1 VYDCSRYSAVIDH
14 SQSSVATAVS
24 TNSEKPVMADLTAH
38 YAGGVQRFDIRRFWH
53 SFVERIWIVAICILA
68 GFFLALGYLA
78 RTPKL
83 YQGHTVLEVEFQEP
97 SFLPNDDSTTRM
109 RSMFLASQEALRTIE
124 QNLTNQTLLSRV
136 VRSEGLAADG
146 GRALLGQTVEI
157 DKKSSP
163 PQQTEKPTPGTKP
176 QSAGGGTTFTPLEE
190 GLGRAMA
197 GMVRPAIRRGT
208 RLIDLYVTHPD
219 PVMAQRLAEAVG
231 REYIRNSIERRAS
244 LSEEALRYLLEEEER
259 LKTNLQKSEAAVADY
274 KAKNPDALQLGGG
287 TAATGSQ
294 QGSGAGSG
302 GPRGGLVEDKLQD
315 LNNKLTASKAD
326 RIRLEGE
333 LEQIQQIQQSG
344 NNIDALL
351 QVPSITA
358 APTVTEARRT
368 VRQIEASITT
378 YALRYKDKHP
388 KMIAA
393 KASLADAKDKL
404 REAVLAQPAIL
415 RNAIEQSKAT
425 ETSLN
430 RALQDQQGVAV
441 ALNRTA
447 IGWQELARQAETD
460 RALYESVLRQIK
472 ETSLGKDVKSN
483 AVSVIEHSPLPQ
495 SPVSPRPTRTIL
507 LGLLGGLAVGLA
519 FIFGADALDRSIKTV
534 DQAEN
539 TLGLPVFAAVPETTD
554 EGPVSRLKRKSRKA
568 FGSSNYRVVV
578 ETPESPAAEAFRNLR
593 AALALLGP
601 EAERKVSL
609 FTSAVPNEGKSF
621 TSANYSLAL
630 AQQGYRVLLIDG
642 DLRRP
647 TLHKI
652 FRFPNAKNNGED
664 AEPGVIDCLLGEAD
678 VASAA
683 RQIPAGEIQI
693 VDENV
698 AVTGNILTATG
709 GQLSVLAGGRR
720 SPNPA
725 EILAGPFFG
734 RLIAEA
740 ATLFDRIVIDSAP
753 ILAVSDTL
761 LMTPHVQ
768 TLCIVVRAAKTP
780 RQAVRRALSLLAKS
794 GIHPAGLVL
803 NRLRRSR
810 GVGYYYYYASHGYGK
825 EEGAYSRTYRG
836 SYTSDHEGNG
846 A

>member
-1 VYDCSRYSAVIDH
+1 VIDP
-14 SQSSVATAVS
+14 SQSSVGITVS
-24 TNSEKPVMADLTAH
+24 TNSEKPVVADLTGH
-38 YAGGVQRFDIRRFWH
+38 YAEGIQRFDIRRFWH
-53 SFVERIWIVAICILA
+53 SFVERIWIVAICVLA

-97 SFLPNDDSTTRM
+97 SFLPTDDSATRM

-146 GRALLGQTVEI
+146 GRALLGQTVVI

-163 PQQTEKPTPGTKP
+163 PQHTEAP
-176 QSAGGGTTFTPLEE
+176 QPSAKAHSSSGGTTFTPLEE

-197 GMVRPAIRRGT
+197 GMVRPSIRRGT

-231 REYIRNSIERRAS
+231 REYIRHSIERRAA

-333 LEQIQQIQQSG
+333 LEQIQQ
-344 NNIDALL
+344 NRDNIEALL
-351 QVPSITA
+351 QIPSISA
-358 APTVTEARRT
+358 APMVTEARRT
-368 VRQIEASITT
+368 IRQIEASITT

-404 REAVLAQPAIL
+404 RDAVLAQPALL

-425 ETSLN
+425 ETSLD

-447 IGWQELARQAETD
+447 IGYQELARQAETD

-472 ETSLGKDVKSN
+472 ETSLTKDVKAN

-495 SPVSPRPTRTIL
+495 SPVSPRPTRTIF

-554 EGPVSRLKRKSRKA
+554 EGPVNRLKRKGRKA

-593 AALALLGP
+593 AALSLLGP

-630 AQQGYRVLLIDG
+630 AQQGYRVLLVDG

-647 TLHKI
+647 TMHKI
-652 FRFPNAKNNGED
+652 FRFRSAKNNGED
-664 AEPGVIDCLLGEAD
+664 TEPGVIDCLLGEAD

-693 VDENV
+693 VDENI

-740 ATLFDRIVIDSAP
+740 GTLFDRVVIDSAP

-794 GIHPAGLVL
+794 GIRPAGLVL

-825 EEGAYSRTYRG
+825 EEGAYSRSYGRRSG
-836 SYTSDHEGNG
+836 SAHGGNG

>member
-1 VYDCSRYSAVIDH
+1 MIDPL
-14 SQSSVATAVS
+14 QSSVGTTAS
-24 TNSEKPVMADLTAH
+24 TSSEKPVVADLTRH
-38 YAGGVQRFDIRRFWH
+38 YTEGFQRFDVRRFWH
-53 SFVERIWIVAICILA
+53 SFLERIWIVTICVLA

-83 YQGHTVLEVEFQEP
+83 YQGHGVLEVEFQEP
-97 SFLPNDDSTTRM
+97 SFLPTEDSTTRM
-109 RSMFLASQEALRTIE
+109 RSVFLASQEALRTIE

-146 GRALLGQTVEI
+146 GRTLLGQTVVI
-157 DKKSSP
+157 DKKASP
-163 PQQTEKPTPGTKP
+163 PQRTETPQPGAKA
-176 QSAGGGTTFTPLEE
+176 QSASSGTTFTPLEE

-219 PVMAQRLAEAVG
+219 PVMAQRLTEAVG

-244 LSEEALRYLLEEEER
+244 LNEEALRYLLDEEDR
-259 LKTNLQKSEAAVADY
+259 LKKNLQKSEAAVADY

-294 QGSGAGSG
+294 QGSGAGAG
-302 GPRGGLVEDKLQD
+302 GPRGGLVEDNLQD
-315 LNNKLTASKAD
+315 LNSKLTGIKAD

-333 LEQIQQIQQSG
+333 LEQIHESRD
-344 NNIDALL
+344 NIEALL
-351 QVPSITA
+351 QIPSISS
-358 APTVTEARRT
+358 APMVTEARRT
-368 VRQIEASITT
+368 VTQIEASITT

-388 KMIAA
+388 KMIAI
-393 KASLADAKDKL
+393 KASLAGAKEKL
-404 REAVLAQPAIL
+404 RQAVLAQPAIL
-415 RNAIEQSKAT
+415 RNAIEQTKAN
-425 ETSLN
+425 EASLQA
-430 RALQDQQGVAV
+430 ALQGQQGVAL

-447 IGWQELARQAETD
+447 IGYQELARQAETD

-472 ETSLGKDVKSN
+472 ETNLSKDVKAN
-483 AVSVIEHSPLPQ
+483 AVSVIERSPLPQ
-495 SPVSPRPTRTIL
+495 SPVSPRPTKTIL

-554 EGPVSRLKRKSRKA
+554 EGPVSRFKRKSRRA

-578 ETPESPAAEAFRNLR
+578 DTPESPAAEAFRNLR
-593 AALALLGP
+593 AGLALLGP

-647 TLHKI
+647 TMHKI
-652 FRFPNAKNNGED
+652 FRLASAKNNSDED
-664 AEPGVIDCLLGEAD
+664 IEPGVIDCLLSEAD

-693 VDENV
+693 VDENI
-698 AVTGNILTATG
+698 AVTGNIHTATG

-734 RLIAEA
+734 HLIAEA
-740 ATLFDRIVIDSAP
+740 VTLFDRIVIDSAP

-794 GIHPAGLVL
+794 GIRPAGLVL
-803 NRLRRSR
+803 NRLRRSG
-810 GVGYYYYYASHGYGK
+810 GVGYYYHYSSHGYGV
-825 EEGAYSRTYRG
+825 EEGAYSR
-836 SYTSDHEGNG
+836 SYGRTFSSDHEGNG

>member
-1 VYDCSRYSAVIDH
+1 MVI
-14 SQSSVATAVS
+14 
-24 TNSEKPVMADLTAH
+24 
-38 YAGGVQRFDIRRFWH
+38 
-53 SFVERIWIVAICILA
+53 
-68 GFFLALGYLA
+68 
-78 RTPKL
+78 
-83 YQGHTVLEVEFQEP
+83 
-97 SFLPNDDSTTRM
+97 
-109 RSMFLASQEALRTIE
+109 
-124 QNLTNQTLLSRV
+124 
-136 VRSEGLAADG
+136 
-146 GRALLGQTVEI
+146 
-157 DKKSSP
+157 
-163 PQQTEKPTPGTKP
+163 
-176 QSAGGGTTFTPLEE
+176 
-190 GLGRAMA
+190 
-197 GMVRPAIRRGT
+197 
-208 RLIDLYVTHPD
+208 
-219 PVMAQRLAEAVG
+219 
-231 REYIRNSIERRAS
+231 
-244 LSEEALRYLLEEEER
+244 
-259 LKTNLQKSEAAVADY
+259 
-274 KAKNPDALQLGGG
+274 
-287 TAATGSQ
+287 
-294 QGSGAGSG
+294 
-302 GPRGGLVEDKLQD
+302 
-315 LNNKLTASKAD
+315 
-326 RIRLEGE
+326 
-333 LEQIQQIQQSG
+333 
-344 NNIDALL
+344 
-351 QVPSITA
+351 
-358 APTVTEARRT
+358 EARRT
-368 VRQIEASITT
+368 VTQIEAAITT

-388 KMIAA
+388 KMISA
-393 KASLADAKDKL
+393 KASLADAKAKL

-415 RNAIEQSKAT
+415 RNAIEQSKGT
-425 ETSLN
+425 EASLN

-472 ETSLGKDVKSN
+472 ETSLSKDVKAN

-495 SPVSPRPTRTIL
+495 SPVSPRPTRTIF
-507 LGLLGGLAVGLA
+507 LGLLGGLAAGLV

-539 TLGLPVFAAVPETTD
+539 TVGLPVFAAVPETTD
-554 EGPVSRLKRKSRKA
+554 EGPVSRLKRKSRRA

-593 AALALLGP
+593 AALSLLGP

-647 TLHKI
+647 TMHKI
-652 FRFPNAKNNGED
+652 FRFPSAKNNSNED
-664 AEPGVIDCLLGEAD
+664 SEPGVIDCLLGEAD

-693 VDENV
+693 VDENI

-740 ATLFDRIVIDSAP
+740 GTLFDRVVIDSAP

-768 TLCIVVRAAKTP
+768 TLCIVVRAGKTP

-794 GIHPAGLVL
+794 GIRPAGLVL
-803 NRLRRSR
+803 NRLRRSQ

-825 EEGAYSRTYRG
+825 EEGAYSR
-836 SYTSDHEGNG
+836 SYGRSSGSDHEGNG